1 MTTSGQNEKAMLLQQ
16 ALTPDR
22 ICFLEAAT
30 KDRVLGDVIDL
41 LAASSSVID
50 KDALRDA
57 VFKREAVMSTG
68 IGMGLAVPHVRMD
81 SVGELVMAIGISRAG
96 IDDYGSL
103 DDKPVHLVFLI
114 AAPSGAHV
122 EYLRLLS
129 AISSR
134 AKALDGCLLD
144 CSDADAFYALLV
156 QTSGDSPS
164 N

>member
-1 MTTSGQNEKAMLLQQ
+1 MLLRHV
-16 ALTPDR
+16 LTPER
-22 ICFLEAAT
+22 ICFLDAT
-30 KDRVLGDVIDL
+30 AKESVLGDMIDL
-41 LAASSSVID
+41 LAISTAVTD
-50 KDALRDA
+50 KEALRDA
-57 VFKREAVMSTG
+57 VFKREAIMSTG

-81 SVGELVMAIGISRAG
+81 SVGELAMAVGISHAG

-103 DDKPVHLVFLI
+103 DDQPVHLVFLI

-144 CSDADAFYALLV
+144 CSDADAFYTLLV

-164 N
+164 D